1 MRQSVMVSDFFGR
14 IKFSSGSWDPK
25 SGDGIRIS
33 GWAIGKK
40 LSHRELKAIKFNISK
55 GDINRYVFRKST

>member
-1 MRQSVMVSDFFGR
+1 MISNFFAR

-40 LSHRELKAIKFNISK
+40 LSRKELKANKFNISK
-55 GDINRYVFRKST
+55 RDINRYVFRKSS